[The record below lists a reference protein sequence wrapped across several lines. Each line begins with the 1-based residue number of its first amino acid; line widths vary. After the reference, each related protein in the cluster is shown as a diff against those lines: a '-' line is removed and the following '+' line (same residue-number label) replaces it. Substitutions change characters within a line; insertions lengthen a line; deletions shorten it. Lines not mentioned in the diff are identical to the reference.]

1 MSDTM
6 PNSWPCKHVPNASQL
21 ADATAANNEAA
32 RVADA
37 IAASV
42 AK

>member
-1 MSDTM
+1 MSDTV
-6 PNSWPCKHVPNASQL
+6 PNSWACKRVPNASQL
-21 ADATAANNEAA
+21 ADATAAKDEAA